1 MAGAKLMER
10 AVSGANRL
18 LAQDAEIGALP
29 TVRAATAP
37 GVMAGEYYGPGEFFE
52 TWGAPI
58 RVSSSARSHDAD
70 AAARLW
76 SESVALTGV
85 SFDALES

>member
-1 MAGAKLMER
+1 MER

-37 GVMAGEYYGPGEFFE
+37 DVMAGEYYGPGEFFE
-52 TWGAPI
+52 TWGAPV

-85 SFDALES
+85 SFDSLES